1 MGLYLAAGLNDLLIL
16 IVHNHNARSPLH
28 PCQGTI
34 LRSRLLSTR
43 EVEGAHLQL
52 PDGEISGSLHQLISV
67 GLQLPSRVV
76 SHCKN
81 DFLQLKG
88 AKVCLRGRVTKPS
101 IVGRKR
107 KKVNF
112 WGFVPNIAN
121 VFSGR
126 EGGESGSLAILGL
139 ILEPGQGRNVS
150 GGRVAVLPHQWD
162 KGGGMA
168 GLT

>member
-1 MGLYLAAGLNDLLIL
+1 MGF
-16 IVHNHNARSPLH
+16 
-28 PCQGTI
+28 QGT
-34 LRSRLLSTR
+34 
-43 EVEGAHLQL
+43 HLQL
-52 PDGEISGSLHQLISV
+52 PDGGISGSLHQLISV